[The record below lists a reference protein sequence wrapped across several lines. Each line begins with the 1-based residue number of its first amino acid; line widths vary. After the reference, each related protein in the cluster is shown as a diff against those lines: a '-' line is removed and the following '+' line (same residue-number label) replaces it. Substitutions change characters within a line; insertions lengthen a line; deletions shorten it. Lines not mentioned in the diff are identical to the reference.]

1 MESRLITYVSLA
13 GDDKIVA
20 LALDC
25 TSGDFEVVRETDLP
39 GAPGPLTMSPDG
51 RRLYAARRA
60 INKMSSLEVDPG
72 DGKLNHLGAIDI
84 HSDPCFISTDRAGRF
99 LLAAYYTAGA
109 VSVHPIDE
117 TGRLLPDPVVLES
130 TLPKAHCIHVDE
142 TNRYTFLPHVG
153 ESNTIFQY
161 RFEPDTGLL
170 SDNDPPRVDQPEGLG
185 PRHYSYHPNGKFVYF
200 DNEQGS
206 SVTAYRFDRARG
218 ALTPF
223 QTVSTLPVGFDG
235 HNSCAQI
242 WMTPSGRNLYA
253 SNRGHDSIAMYAVDG
268 DTGSLT
274 YLGAQPTLSTPR
286 AFGIDPSGSCMLVG
300 GLDSGE
306 VASYRIDPNSGRL
319 AHLTTAYVGQQ
330 PMWFLI
336 TDLSVQ
342 VPRT

>member
-13 GDDKIVA
+13 GDDKIA
-20 LALDC
+20 TLALDC
-25 TSGDFEVVRETDLP
+25 SNGVFEIVRETP
-39 GAPGPLTMSPDG
+39 VSGGPGPLTLSPNG
-51 RRLYAARRA
+51 RRLYAARRT
-60 INKMSSLEVDPG
+60 IDKLSGFEVDPI
-72 DGKLNHLGAIDI
+72 DGKLEHLGAIDLQ
-84 HSDPCFISTDRAGRF
+84 SDPCFISTDMAGRF

-109 VSVHPIDE
+109 VSVHVLDE
-117 TGRLLPDPVVLES
+117 TGRLLPDPVVWET
-130 TLPKAHCIHVDE
+130 TLPKAHCIHVDD
-142 TNRYTFLPHVG
+142 TNKYTFLPHVG

-161 RFEPDTGLL
+161 VFDAESGQL

-185 PRHYSYHPNGKFVYF
+185 PRHYSYHPNGNFVYF

-206 SVTAYRFDRARG
+206 SITAYRFDRAAG
-218 ALTPF
+218 TLSPF
-223 QTVSTLPVGFDG
+223 QTVSTLPEGFDG

-286 AFGIDPSGSCMLVG
+286 AFGIDPSNSCMLVG

-306 VASYRIDPNSGRL
+306 VASYRIDPDSGRL
-319 AHLTTAYVGQQ
+319 THLTTAYVGQQ

-336 TDLSVQ
+336 TDVSV
-342 VPRT
+342 

>member
-1 MESRLITYVSLA
+1 MESRLITYISLA
-13 GDDKIVA
+13 GDDKIA
-20 LALDC
+20 TLALEC
-25 TSGDFEVVRETDLP
+25 SSGGFEIVRETAVS
-39 GAPGPLTMSPDG
+39 GGPGPMTLSPNG

-60 INKMSSLEVDPG
+60 INKMSGFEVDPA
-72 DGKLNHLGAIDI
+72 DGKLEHLGAIGL

-109 VSVHPIDE
+109 VSVHAIDE
-117 TGRLLPDPVVLES
+117 TGRLLPDPVVWTK
-130 TLPKAHCIHVDE
+130 TLPKAHCIHMDE

-161 RFEPDTGLL
+161 RFDADTGLL
-170 SDNDPPRVDQPEGLG
+170 SDNEPARVDQPEGLG
-185 PRHYSYHPNGKFVYF
+185 PRHYSFHPNGKFVYF

-206 SVTAYRFDRARG
+206 SVTAYRFDRAAG
-218 ALTPF
+218 TLAPF
-223 QTVSTLPVGFDG
+223 QTVSTLPGGFDG

-253 SNRGHDSIAMYAVDG
+253 SNRGHDSVAMYAVDG
-268 DTGSLT
+268 ETGSLT
-274 YLGAQPTLSTPR
+274 YLGAEPTLATPR

-319 AHLTTAYVGQQ
+319 SHLATAYVGQQ

-336 TDLSVQ
+336 TGVSV
-342 VPRT
+342 

>member
-1 MESRLITYVSLA
+1 METRLITYVSLA
-13 GDDKIVA
+13 GDDKIST

-25 TSGDFEVVRETDLP
+25 ATGDFEVVRETAVS
-39 GAPGPLTMSPDG
+39 GGPGPMALSPDG

-60 INKMSSLEVDPG
+60 INKLSGFEVDPA
-72 DGKLNHLGAIDI
+72 DGKLEHLGAIDL

-109 VSVHPIDE
+109 VSVHAIDE
-117 TGRLLPDPVVLES
+117 NGRLLPDPVVWET
-130 TLPKAHCIHVDE
+130 TLPKAHCIHLDE

-161 RFEPDTGLL
+161 RFDPESGSL

-185 PRHYSYHPNGKFVYF
+185 PRHYCFHPNGKFVYF

-206 SVTAYRFDRARG
+206 SVTAYRFDRAAG
-218 ALTPF
+218 TLAPF
-223 QTVSTLPVGFDG
+223 QTVSTLPGGFDG
-235 HNSCAQI
+235 HNTCAQI
-242 WMTPSGRNLYA
+242 WITPSGHNLYA
-253 SNRGHDSIAMYAVDG
+253 SNRGHDSIATYAVDG
-268 DTGSLT
+268 DTGLLT
-274 YLGAQPTLSTPR
+274 YLGAEPTLSTPR
-286 AFGIDPSGSCMLVG
+286 AFGIDPTGSCMLVG

-319 AHLTTAYVGQQ
+319 SHLATAYVGQE

-336 TDLSVQ
+336 TDVSV
-342 VPRT
+342 